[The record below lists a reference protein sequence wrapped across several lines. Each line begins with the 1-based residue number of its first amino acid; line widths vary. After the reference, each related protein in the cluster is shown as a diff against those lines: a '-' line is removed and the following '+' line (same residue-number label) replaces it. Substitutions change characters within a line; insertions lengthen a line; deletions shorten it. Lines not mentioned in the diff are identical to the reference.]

1 VAGKDWASLVNVSPT
16 IFSCLSNPKIGCD
29 LDKPTGTSDD
39 SFGQGTKEDSPV
51 PTVVSGAIPNNK
63 SDLQRFYVSNERF
76 VTNDFLYLAW
86 ERVQAPT
93 GTTNMD
99 FELNQ
104 SSVKSANGVTPVRTA
119 GDILIKYDL
128 SKGGTQPTL
137 GFHRWVTSGVPST
150 VCEASNTVPCWGK
163 GTALLTGAAAV
174 VNLVSV
180 TDPILA
186 PGQSASRS
194 LDALTFG
201 EASIDLQTTGIFQ
214 SNVCVNFGQA
224 YLKSRS
230 SDSFTSEIK
239 DFIAP
244 IPVSVTNCA
253 PVLVNNK
260 AWVSADN
267 VSAMS
272 DTGQIKVTT
281 P

>member
-1 VAGKDWASLVNVSPT
+1 
-16 IFSCLSNPKIGCD
+16 
-29 LDKPTGTSDD
+29 
-39 SFGQGTKEDSPV
+39 
-51 PTVVSGAIPNNK
+51 
-63 SDLQRFYVSNERF
+63 
-76 VTNDFLYLAW
+76 
-86 ERVQAPT
+86 
-93 GTTNMD
+93 
-99 FELNQ
+99 
-104 SSVKSANGVTPVRTA
+104 VKSANGVTPVRTA

-163 GTALLTGAAAV
+163 GTALLTGALSAV
-174 VNLVSV
+174 NTVSV

-186 PGQSASRS
+186 PGQSASRT

-214 SNVCVNFGQA
+214 AGACVSFGQA

-253 PVLVNNK
+253 PVIVNNL
-260 AWVSADN
+260 AWVSAGN
-267 VSAMS
+267 VTGAQS
-272 DTGQIKVTT
+272 DGGQIKVTT